1 MGDIFKYSLNENA
14 VSGVLIS
21 LIDRIWFGGVLGHS
35 MKSFEEDEDEDE
47 DEEAPLFSFHGL
59 KVVF

>member
-35 MKSFEEDEDEDE
+35 SELLDNDDDDDKDDILM
-47 DEEAPLFSFHGL
+47 FSFHGL
-59 KVVF
+59 IIVF